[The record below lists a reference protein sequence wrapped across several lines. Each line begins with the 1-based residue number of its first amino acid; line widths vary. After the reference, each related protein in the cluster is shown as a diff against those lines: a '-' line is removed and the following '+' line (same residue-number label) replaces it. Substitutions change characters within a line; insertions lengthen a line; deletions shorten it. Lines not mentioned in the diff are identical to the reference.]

1 MAATSRSGRFA
12 NRPDHRALDFVWN
25 KPMETG
31 SLKALDDLLVTREF
45 MDDPYP
51 TLRQLREEDPV
62 HWSDSMGSWVLTRY
76 DDIVT
81 TFKEFSHFSNEG
93 RMGKVV
99 EYLSPERRA
108 EFRIFEEHYLPKS
121 LIHSDPPDHT
131 RFRSL
136 VSKAFT
142 PRVVESM
149 RPRIQEIVD
158 ELLDALQAS
167 GRMDVIRDLA
177 IPVPVTVISEIFGVP
192 RSQVNQFKQWADEIL
207 AFQGVNKPAP
217 EVIRKSQKA
226 LIEIRPYLVELI
238 HEKRRNPAKDLVSEL
253 AAVES
258 DGDRLTEP
266 ELVNSC
272 ITLLVA
278 GHETTTSLLGNGL
291 YTLLR
296 HPDQL
301 QLLKDDPALMPTAI
315 EEMLRYE
322 SPIARQPRLMKQDAE
337 MGGKKIRASE
347 TVFQMLNAANRD
359 PAVFDDPDLFDI
371 RRKDNR
377 HLAFGMGIHFCVG
390 APLARTEG
398 SIVFSTLLKRMPRL
412 HLTDEKPEWEMQK
425 PAERMLRS
433 LPVAF

>member
-1 MAATSRSGRFA
+1 MQTA
-12 NRPDHRALDFVWN
+12 
-25 KPMETG
+25 
-31 SLKALDDLLVTREF
+31 SLKALDNYLVTREF
-45 MDDPYP
+45 MEDPYAI
-51 TLRQLREEDPV
+51 LRQLREEDPV

-76 DDIVT
+76 DDIVI

-93 RMGKVV
+93 RLGKVV
-99 EYLSPERRA
+99 EYLPPERRQ
-108 EFRIFEEHYLPKS
+108 EFKVFEEHYRPKS

-131 RFRSL
+131 RFRAL

-149 RPRIQEIVD
+149 RPRIQEIVN
-158 ELLDALQAS
+158 ELLDAVQPS
-167 GRMDVIRDLA
+167 GRMDIIRDLA

-217 EVIRKSQKA
+217 EVIHKSQKA
-226 LIEIRPYLVELI
+226 LIEICPYMIDLLR
-238 HEKRRNPAKDLVSEL
+238 EKRRNPAKDLVSEL
-253 AAVES
+253 AAVEA

-278 GHETTTSLLGNGL
+278 GHETTTSLIGNGI

-296 HPDQL
+296 HPEQL
-301 QLLKDDPALMPTAI
+301 QLLKDQPALMPSAI

-337 MGGKKIRASE
+337 LGGKKIRKGE
-347 TVFQMLNAANRD
+347 TVFQMLSAANRD
-359 PAVFDDPDLFDI
+359 PAYFHDPDRFDI
-371 RRKDNR
+371 RRKDNC
-377 HLAFGMGIHFCVG
+377 HIAFGMGIHFCVG

-398 SIVFSTLLKRMPRL
+398 SIVFSTLLQRMPELRL
-412 HLTDEKPEWEMQK
+412 VDEKPEWEMHK
-425 PAERMLRS
+425 PAARMLKT